1 MEELAE
7 IILFLALSLV
17 WYIALGGND
26 DEGGE
31 E

>member
-7 IILFLALSLV
+7 GILFLVLLLV

-26 DEGGE
+26 DEGGDE
-31 E
+31 